1 MCFSVLRWASVCWP
15 LFKCLLISHRINPLY
30 GFFRSVVRLA
40 EAFYYHTR
48 LFITLNHFNKDV
60 LPMRQSEVVGRKRT
74 RWPFSTLI
82 PILRTKRRSVAIQN
96 MDVVRRGNG
105 LCHWRIY
112 IIHIQRHGCVVWCS
126 SSNRSCPMSDGY
138 TLHRL
143 FFFIVQ
149 PNKMIVKLTRR
160 RMYSL
165 AEN

>member
-82 PILRTKRRSVAIQN
+82 PILRTKRRSVLW
-96 MDVVRRGNG
+96 MSFVVVMAFVTDEFISFTYSATG
-105 LCHWRIY
+105 
-112 IIHIQRHGCVVWCS
+112 VWCDVAAAIEAVQCLMGILYIAS
-126 SSNRSCPMSDGY
+126 
-138 TLHRL
+138 